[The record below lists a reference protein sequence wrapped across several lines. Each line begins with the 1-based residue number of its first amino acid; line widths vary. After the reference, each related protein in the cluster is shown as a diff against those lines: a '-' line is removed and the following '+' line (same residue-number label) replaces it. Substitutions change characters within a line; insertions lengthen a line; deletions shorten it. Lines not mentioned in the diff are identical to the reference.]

1 MGGGVHRKGSHF
13 TNSKRT
19 PQRKSRKRKRTTEI
33 EDFLYEMVWSRYVPL
48 VSDKASDIEA
58 MLETV
63 EVKVLLSK
71 YA

>member
-1 MGGGVHRKGSHF
+1 M
-13 TNSKRT
+13 
-19 PQRKSRKRKRTTEI
+19 
-33 EDFLYEMVWSRYVPL
+33 VPL